1 MDASHGGKLS
11 GADVKHGDIAGQ
23 FLVLARMRARTT
35 YLRAPGAAVISS
47 RILSVTAPTAM
58 RNLISS
64 SAHNRWICTESATWF
79 DPILRRA

>member
-23 FLVLARMRARTT
+23 FLVLASMRARTT

-47 RILSVTAPTAM
+47 RI
-58 RNLISS
+58 
-64 SAHNRWICTESATWF
+64 
-79 DPILRRA
+79 